1 MTVPLRK
8 AAKWQQETRA
18 RMLASQADKSC
29 TWCVHLLHGGPRPV
43 VVHAEHPTHLVC
55 RVCSIAARAQ
65 RTCLDCGGPAG
76 SESPA
81 DGREDVCMG
90 PVAIYTRL
98 RCAACHRPD
107 PLAGA
112 FGNGAS

>member
-1 MTVPLRK
+1 MTVPLQK
-8 AAKWQQETRA
+8 AAKWQRETRA

-29 TWCVHLLHGGPRPV
+29 TRCVHLLHGGPQPV

-65 RTCLDCGGPAG
+65 RLPGLRRAARL
-76 SESPA
+76 ESPA